1 MKLAVNTYS
10 YANARNE
17 DGTPFSQFQMLEE
30 AAKTG
35 FDAVE
40 IVGLLCGEGEDPI
53 AYAKK
58 LAEKAKDCGIA
69 LAGYTTSADLLRDG
83 EEERL
88 KGEVDIAAALGVHF
102 MRHDAAW
109 SAPEGK
115 TFEDV
120 LPILAAKAKIVTAYA
135 KERGVRTT
143 TENHGYFVQDC
154 ERMVA
159 LLKAIDD
166 PNFGLLCD
174 VGNFMC
180 ADEVSVNSVKTV
192 APYAIYVHAKDFMY
206 LAKEDVETPPP
217 GYFPTRGG
225 NYLRGAA
232 IGDGVVNVKTCIS
245 ILKDAG
251 YDGFVSLEFEG
262 PGDVL
267 AEIRKGYGRLRDYI
281 A

>member
-10 YANARNE
+10 YANARSE
-17 DGTPFSQFQMLEE
+17 DGTPLSQLQMIEA

-40 IVGLLCGEGEDPI
+40 VVGLLCGEGEDPI
-53 AYAKK
+53 AYAKR
-58 LAEKAKDCGIA
+58 LAEKAAACGIPII
-69 LAGYTTSADLLRDG
+69 GYTTAADLLRDG
-83 EEERL
+83 EVERL
-88 KGEVDIAAALGVHF
+88 KGEVDIAAALGASY

-109 SAPEGK
+109 NAPEGK

-120 LPILAAKAKIVTAYA
+120 LPILAEKAKAVTAYA
-135 KERGVRTT
+135 KERGIRTT
-143 TENHGYFVQDC
+143 IENHGHFVQGGA
-154 ERMVA
+154 RMVA
-159 LLKAIDD
+159 LVKAIGD

-180 ADEVSVNSVKTV
+180 ADEISTEAVKAV
-192 APYAIYVHAKDFMY
+192 APYAIYVHAKDFHY
-206 LAKEDVETPPP
+206 KSKEEVETPPA

-225 NYLRGAA
+225 NYLCGAA
-232 IGDGVVNVKTCIS
+232 IGDGVVDVKTCLS

-267 AEIRKGYGRLRDYI
+267 AEIRKGYGRLRDYM